1 MSVSSHYYKL
11 ILLLIFCAGTLH
23 AQENI
28 NLQVVAN
35 AKEANLLQKYKYNEK
50 PRDSIGA
57 ANTIK
62 ALVKQLHAD
71 GYLLAAEDSV
81 NRNQNSYIS
90 YLSIGPRFEWL
101 YLKPGNIENSLL
113 RKITYRKK
121 GFEGRRF
128 NYQELARIENRLLS
142 YMENNGFT
150 FAAVTYDSL
159 TITGNAIGASMNL
172 DTGPAI
178 TFDSVYVQGEPV
190 VKSKFIGAY
199 LGIALG
205 DAYDESRLDDM
216 VRRIQNLPYLRLA
229 EAPMVTFQNEE
240 ASIKLQF
247 EKRPINT
254 IDGIIGFLPQSSR
267 ESGLLVTGQFDM
279 DLFNPF
285 GSGKHIGVHW
295 RRVSEET
302 QTLGLQY
309 EHPNLLRSQLSFAG
323 DFNFLKQDTSFTKR
337 DLRTDLYINLGANKK
352 LGAFTSFIGTDLL
365 STEQYKEATALPD
378 IIDFRLTMYGLNFNF
393 ENLDDPVLPRSG
405 NALSIS
411 AAAGNKR
418 IRQNTNIP
426 AELYEDIDLNTIQ
439 YQIDFK
445 FDQFL
450 RVKQN
455 WAVYTA
461 LTGGFMESENLF
473 KNDAYRLGGLKSIR
487 GFNENY
493 FFATKYIQATVENRI
508 FFEQD
513 SYLSTFADF
522 GTLKGFAEGSGRDAF
537 LGIGAGFTL
546 ATSRGLFNFVYAL
559 GSSDSVGSFDFNQSK
574 IHFGYTTR
582 F

>member
-1 MSVSSHYYKL
+1 MSVSPFAFK
-11 ILLLIFCAGTLH
+11 ILLLFAFCASVVQ
-23 AQENI
+23 AQETI
-28 NLQVVAN
+28 NLQVVASAN
-35 AKEANLLQKYKYNEK
+35 EAPMLQKYKYNEK
-50 PRDSIGA
+50 PKDSINA
-57 ANTIK
+57 VATINQLIK
-62 ALVKQLHAD
+62 KLHAD
-71 GYLLAAEDSV
+71 GYLLAAEDSA

-90 YLSIGPRFEWL
+90 YLSIGPQFEWL

-113 RKITYRKK
+113 RKITYRKN

-142 YMENNGFT
+142 YMENNGFP
-150 FAAVTYDSL
+150 FASVAYDSL
-159 TITGNAIGASMNL
+159 TIEGSSIGASMQL

-178 TFDSVYVQGEPV
+178 TFDSVHVLGETV
-190 VKSKFIGAY
+190 VKSKFIGSY
-199 LGIALG
+199 LDIRLG
-205 DAYDESRLDDM
+205 DDYDERKLDDL
-216 VRRIQNLPYLRLA
+216 VQRLRSLPYLRVA
-229 EAPMVTFQNEE
+229 EAPVITFQNEE
-240 ASIKLQF
+240 ASVKLNL

-254 IDGIIGFLPQSSR
+254 IDGIVGFLPQSSR
-267 ESGLLVTGQFDM
+267 GSGLLITGQFDM

-285 GSGKHIGVHW
+285 ASGKHIGVHW

-309 EHPNLLRSQLSFAG
+309 DHPNLLRSQISFEG
-323 DFNFLKQDTSFTKR
+323 DFAFLKQDTSFTKR
-337 DLRTDLYINLGANKK
+337 DLRTDFYIKLGANKQ
-352 LGAFTSFIGTDLL
+352 LGAFTSFVGTNLL
-365 STEQYKEATALPD
+365 STLQYADATELPD
-378 IIDFRLTMYGLNFNF
+378 ILDFNLTMYGLSFDFN
-393 ENLDDPVLPRSG
+393 NLDDPVLPRSG

-418 IRQNTNIP
+418 IQQNANIP
-426 AELYEDIDLNTIQ
+426 DELYADVDLRSIQ
-439 YQIDFK
+439 YQIDLK

-450 RVKQN
+450 QIKQN
-455 WAVYTA
+455 WAVLTS
-461 LTGGFMESENLF
+461 LTGGFIENDNLF
-473 KNDAYRLGGLKSIR
+473 RNDAYRLGGLKSIR

-493 FFATKYIQATVENRI
+493 FYATKYIQATVENRI

-522 GTLKGFAEGSGRDAF
+522 GTLQGFEPGASRDAF
-537 LGIGAGFTL
+537 IGMGAGFTL

-559 GSSDSVGSFDFNQSK
+559 GSSNSVGSFDFNQSK